1 LSIAAVGTELG
12 RATNQAGRRFLG
24 GSYLARRRRL
34 GLRLAAANVLERAP
48 RPCGAPHDVPPQWRG
63 LCSWPP
69 CAATPHGQPVGRLAR
84 TPEDIRRPVRCKI
97 HGCSRA
103 ALSPVL
109 LLNRRRAI
117 AFRELEKRMAGSAG
131 AAAKAPK
138 IYVRALTAGIQR
150 RPPAGR
156 IGWDAGA
163 LESPE

>member
-1 LSIAAVGTELG
+1 
-12 RATNQAGRRFLG
+12 
-24 GSYLARRRRL
+24 
-34 GLRLAAANVLERAP
+34 
-48 RPCGAPHDVPPQWRG
+48 
-63 LCSWPP
+63 
-69 CAATPHGQPVGRLAR
+69 
-84 TPEDIRRPVRCKI
+84 
-97 HGCSRA
+97 
-103 ALSPVL
+103 

-138 IYVRALTAGIQR
+138 IYVRALTAGTHRGHSPRAFTAGIQR